1 MPGDPTDPVV
11 LLYVHALL
19 GEGIA
24 AYVTGETGVAVRA
37 VPPGVAGGDGGAV
50 ADALAAHPR
59 VVIFERSA
67 GVDPAD
73 LSRRAPGAVLIDVSA
88 AVTTGPPVPEQG
100 EPPAVEAIVHAV
112 AGVGARHPHAS

>member
-1 MPGDPTDPVV
+1 VPGDQTDPVV

-37 VPPGVAGGDGGAV
+37 VPAVDAAAV
-50 ADALAAHPR
+50 AAALADHPR
-59 VVIFERSA
+59 VVIFERSV
-67 GVDPAD
+67 GVDPDD
-73 LSRRAPGAVLIDVSA
+73 LSRQAPGAVLIDVSA

>member
-1 MPGDPTDPVV
+1 VPGDQTDPVV

-37 VPPGVAGGDGGAV
+37 VPVGDPGAV

>member
-1 MPGDPTDPVV
+1 MPGDQTYPVV

-37 VPPGVAGGDGGAV
+37 VPAGDGGAV
-50 ADALAAHPR
+50 ATALADHPR
-59 VVIFERSA
+59 VVIFERAA

-73 LSRRAPGAVLIDVSA
+73 LARRAPGAVLIDVSA

-112 AGVGARHPHAS
+112 ADLAARRPHAS